1 MMLTVN
7 YYVLIFNHQMFTF
20 TNVERNNVF
29 LDYAIKCNHIYEIEV
44 ERRKLKSYLKLGTLV
59 PILLYQAF

>member
-1 MMLTVN
+1 
-7 YYVLIFNHQMFTF
+7 MFTF

-59 PILLYQAF
+59 PILLYQAYKKLSMLCNLLSK